1 MCPCPEVKGVKEDLA
16 LECHEGS
23 STRSTQYLSASFPS
37 GLLAV
42 ALIQLPTVY
51 FLGGIPPQQTQAPT
65 GILFNLSAALGSP
78 C

>member
-51 FLGGIPPQQTQAPT
+51 FFGGVFLPSRLRHLQVFCSTSQ
-65 GILFNLSAALGSP
+65 LL
-78 C
+78 